1 MDKSI
6 TNQGVIDALKQ
17 KLLAEYDPIKVIL
30 FDSYAHGHPDRDSD
44 IDLLIIKETDQRLI
58 DRWVEVQGLL
68 TGLHRHLPVETLVLT
83 PAELDERLRIGDQF
97 IMDIMERGKV
107 LYAA

>member
-1 MDKSI
+1 MI
-6 TNQGVIDALKQ
+6 NQGVIDALKQ

-30 FDSYAHGHPDRDSD
+30 FGSYAHGHPDRDSD